1 MAGIC
6 VDITAR
12 KQAEGALRESEERF
26 REFMNNTPTI
36 AWAKDEQGRFVY
48 LNSSYERQ
56 LGVRLEDW
64 RGKTDFDLWPPDIAR
79 NTWRTTRPSSKAEKS
94 WR

>member
-1 MAGIC
+1 
-6 VDITAR
+6 
-12 KQAEGALRESEERF
+12 
-26 REFMNNTPTI
+26 MNNTPTI
-36 AWAKDEQGRFVY
+36 AWAKNEQGRFVY

-64 RGKTDFDLWPPDIAR
+64 RRQNGFRPLAAGRRR